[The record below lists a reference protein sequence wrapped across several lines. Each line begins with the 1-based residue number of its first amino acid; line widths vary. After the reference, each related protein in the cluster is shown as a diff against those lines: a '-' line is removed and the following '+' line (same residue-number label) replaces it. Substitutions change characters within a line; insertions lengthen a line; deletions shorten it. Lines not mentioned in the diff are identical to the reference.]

1 MTARG
6 TADLTPERE
15 RYAEALAV
23 ERIHGDQAPA
33 FIAER
38 IGALAAAGDE
48 AGVQRWREI
57 ADRFDQLQDRG
68 TAN

>member
-1 MTARG
+1 MTGHGA
-6 TADLTPERE
+6 ADLTPERE
-15 RYAEALAV
+15 RYAKALAV

-33 FIAER
+33 FIGER
-38 IGALAAAGDE
+38 LAALAKAGDQ

-57 ADRFDQLQDRG
+57 ADRFDQLQKRG

>member
-1 MTARG
+1 MTVRG

-38 IGALAAAGDE
+38 IGALAMAGDQ

-57 ADRFDQLQDRG
+57 ADRLDQLQKRG
-68 TAN
+68 VVN

>member
-1 MTARG
+1 MTGYG
-6 TADLTPERE
+6 TAELTPERE

-33 FIAER
+33 FIGDRVA
-38 IGALAAAGDE
+38 ALAKAGDH

-57 ADRFDQLQDRG
+57 ADRYDQLQSRG
-68 TAN
+68 LPS